1 MAYLSLYRKWRP
13 QSFDDVVGQEHVVR
27 TLKNALDSRRTAHAY
42 LFAGPRGTGKT
53 TLARL
58 LAKGLNCVEGPTG
71 SPCNRCANCIRISQ
85 GAAVDVIEIDGASNR
100 GIDEIR
106 DVREM
111 VKFAPA
117 EGDYK
122 VYIID
127 EVHMLTTEAFN
138 ALLKVLEEPPEHV
151 VFVFATTEPH
161 KIPATIVSR
170 CQKFDFH
177 PFRADEIAAQLAR
190 VAEQEGVVADPE
202 ALSLIARHSE
212 GGMRDALAALDQCI
226 AFADG
231 NIDAAIVAQVLGVVE
246 VEHLYELA
254 DALARDDLAACL
266 TLVKRVVDEGRDLK
280 QFVVD
285 AVRYF
290 RDLLLLAVVP
300 ESSELVAITG
310 EAREQALKM
319 ASRFSLPRLLEIVE
333 ALGRAESDMRWATSA
348 QLPLEM
354 TLVRLT
360 REEGRIDVEALARRV
375 EALERR
381 LEQGWTPPSAPAS
394 EKRAFGDQQRRE
406 PAGQVSTDPLP
417 AGTVSAAPSRQE
429 PVAEKDAAGDP
440 ALLDTVQA
448 AWPRILEALRAARHV
463 QQEAFLREGRPVEV
477 EGDTVV
483 VAFSPNHRF
492 HQANMEKDRNRA
504 IVEKVMSKVL
514 GRTLR
519 LKAVLSPQSARL
531 AGEGP
536 ADTTPFALV
545 QEPGTTGDAPPV
557 EEATP
562 PRSGGTPATGAGA
575 AGPAASGPFLEEDK
589 PAGAAPLGGEK
600 EAAGPQTASP
610 SPAPPGQGGAAIDP
624 DEIDEPILKE
634 ALRLFGG
641 TITRIERKEAEP
653 R

>member
-1 MAYLSLYRKWRP
+1 
-13 QSFDDVVGQEHVVR
+13 
-27 TLKNALDSRRTAHAY
+27 
-42 LFAGPRGTGKT
+42 
-53 TLARL
+53 
-58 LAKGLNCVEGPTG
+58 
-71 SPCNRCANCIRISQ
+71 
-85 GAAVDVIEIDGASNR
+85 
-100 GIDEIR
+100 
-106 DVREM
+106 
-111 VKFAPA
+111 
-117 EGDYK
+117 
-122 VYIID
+122 
-127 EVHMLTTEAFN
+127 
-138 ALLKVLEEPPEHV
+138 
-151 VFVFATTEPH
+151 
-161 KIPATIVSR
+161 
-170 CQKFDFH
+170 
-177 PFRADEIAAQLAR
+177 
-190 VAEQEGVVADPE
+190 
-202 ALSLIARHSE
+202 
-212 GGMRDALAALDQCI
+212 MRDALAALDQCI

-519 LKAVLSPQSARL
+519 LKAVLSTEAARP
-531 AGEGP
+531 AAEGHGDR
-536 ADTTPFALV
+536 ASMAMA
-545 QEPGTTGDAPPV
+545 QEPGMTG
-557 EEATP
+557 ATP
-562 PRSGGTPATGAGA
+562 PGQEINQAQSGKTPATGAGA
-575 AGPAASGPFLEEDK
+575 AGPTAAGGAVSEESK
-589 PAGAAPLGGEK
+589 PAGTVAFGVK

-610 SPAPPGQGGAAIDP
+610 SPAPPKEGAAAIDP

-641 TITRIERKEAEP
+641 AITRIERKEAEP

>member
-1 MAYLSLYRKWRP
+1 
-13 QSFDDVVGQEHVVR
+13 
-27 TLKNALDSRRTAHAY
+27 
-42 LFAGPRGTGKT
+42 
-53 TLARL
+53 
-58 LAKGLNCVEGPTG
+58 
-71 SPCNRCANCIRISQ
+71 
-85 GAAVDVIEIDGASNR
+85 
-100 GIDEIR
+100 
-106 DVREM
+106 
-111 VKFAPA
+111 
-117 EGDYK
+117 
-122 VYIID
+122 
-127 EVHMLTTEAFN
+127 
-138 ALLKVLEEPPEHV
+138 
-151 VFVFATTEPH
+151 
-161 KIPATIVSR
+161 
-170 CQKFDFH
+170 
-177 PFRADEIAAQLAR
+177 
-190 VAEQEGVVADPE
+190 
-202 ALSLIARHSE
+202 
-212 GGMRDALAALDQCI
+212 MRDALAALDQCI
-226 AFADG
+226 AFAEG
-231 NIDAAIVAQVLGVVE
+231 TIDAAIVAQVLGVVE
-246 VEHLYELA
+246 VERLYELA

-266 TLVKRVVDEGRDLK
+266 MLVKRVVDEGRDLK

-290 RDLLLLAVVP
+290 RDLLMLAVVP
-300 ESSELVAITG
+300 ESRELVAITG
-310 EAREQALKM
+310 EAREQALKI

-354 TLVRLT
+354 ALVRLT
-360 REEGRIDVEALARRV
+360 KEKGKIDVEALARRV

-381 LEQGWTPPSAPAS
+381 FEQGWTPPFAAVSEQSASGDPQRTEPAEEASTAPA
-394 EKRAFGDQQRRE
+394 
-406 PAGQVSTDPLP
+406 PAD
-417 AGTVSAAPSRQE
+417 TVSAAPSRQE
-429 PVAEKDAAGDP
+429 PVAQQRAAGEP
-440 ALLDTVQA
+440 TLLDAVQG
-448 AWPRILEALRAARHV
+448 AWPRVLEALRAARHV
-463 QQEAFLREGRPVEV
+463 QQEAFLREGRPVQV

-589 PAGAAPLGGEK
+589 PAGAAPLGEK